1 MTDKILAFT
10 KRLDLFLLLN
20 EKLAKQGFTVMN
32 VADSDGLFSSLNQH
46 QADVVVIDSEVQR
59 HLSDLLADMRAIFM
73 GPIMVIS
80 QHANHEE
87 LLAYFKLQVDDYLVP
102 PVDAAEL
109 ALRLK
114 QRLWAHRQRWPK
126 AQTLVTDK
134 PAEAPRPQTIKLVA
148 HGLVVDL
155 THFRVLRAGND
166 LGLTPK
172 EFKLFVYL
180 INHPGQVLSRDQI
193 LDRIW
198 GYDDDDFTFTRIVDM
213 HISHL
218 RDKIEVDPRHP
229 ALIKTVRGFGY
240 VCELPEKLDY
250 QT

>member
-59 HLSDLLADMRAIFM
+59 HLSDLLADMRAVFM
-73 GPIMVIS
+73 GPIMVVS
-80 QHANHEE
+80 QQANHDE
-87 LLAYFKLQVDDYLVP
+87 LLAYFKLQVDDYLVS

-114 QRLWAHRQRWPK
+114 QRLWAYRQGRPK
-126 AQTLVTDK
+126 AALTDK
-134 PAEAPRPQTIKLVA
+134 PQAGSRPQTIKLLD

-180 INHPGQVLSRDQI
+180 IKHPGQVLSRDQI

-198 GYDDDDFTFTRIVDM
+198 GYDDADFTFTRIVDM